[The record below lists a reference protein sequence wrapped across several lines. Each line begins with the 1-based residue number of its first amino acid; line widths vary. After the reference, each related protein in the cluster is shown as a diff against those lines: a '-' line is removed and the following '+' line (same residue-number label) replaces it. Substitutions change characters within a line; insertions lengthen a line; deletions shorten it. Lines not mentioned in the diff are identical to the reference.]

1 MHRMGWVLWLW
12 PGLPQVCRSGSWA
25 GLSVA
30 VGLTILLNVA
40 ILATFGWSELVG
52 PGMRNALWIAFGAAW
67 LAAAVLSVGAGQAHC
82 EDPQFGPVADNFS
95 EAVEYYLKGNWFE
108 TQRTLEQRLARAP
121 QDADARLMLASLLR
135 HTQRWEEPGA
145 SSTG

>member
-67 LAAAVLSVGAGQAHC
+67 LAAAVLSVGAGQ
-82 EDPQFGPVADNFS
+82 
-95 EAVEYYLKGNWFE
+95 
-108 TQRTLEQRLARAP
+108 RTAKTRN
-121 QDADARLMLASLLR
+121 SV
-135 HTQRWEEPGA
+135 RWLTTFPKQW
-145 SSTG
+145 SII